1 LCPNIKNFV
10 LSLPYETIGRINI
23 QTVDLEVNTQLLLD
37 VFLKYGVVTSYPIDY
52 EEFVKDVIST
62 TISTKTVVYNQVI
75 VPGYYSFN
83 L

>member
-1 LCPNIKNFV
+1 MNQP
-10 LSLPYETIGRINI
+10 INI

-62 TISTKTVVYNQVI
+62 TISTKTMVYDQVI
-75 VPGYYSFN
+75 VPGYSFN

>member
-1 LCPNIKNFV
+1 MMNQP
-10 LSLPYETIGRINI
+10 INI

-62 TISTKTVVYNQVI
+62 TISTKTMVYDQVI
-75 VPGYYSFN
+75 VPGYSFN

>member
-1 LCPNIKNFV
+1 MMNQP
-10 LSLPYETIGRINI
+10 TNI

-62 TISTKTVVYNQVI
+62 TISTKTMVYDQVI

>member
-1 LCPNIKNFV
+1 MMNQP
-10 LSLPYETIGRINI
+10 TNI

-62 TISTKTVVYNQVI
+62 TISTKTVVYDQVI

>member
-1 LCPNIKNFV
+1 MNQP
-10 LSLPYETIGRINI
+10 TNI

-52 EEFVKDVIST
+52 EEFVKDVIIT
-62 TISTKTVVYNQVI
+62 TISTKTVVYDQVI

>member
-1 LCPNIKNFV
+1 MMNQP
-10 LSLPYETIGRINI
+10 TNI

-52 EEFVKDVIST
+52 EEFVKDVIIT
-62 TISTKTVVYNQVI
+62 TISTKTVVYDQVI